1 MKRLATMTGAALA
14 AAVGL
19 LDGQSVGMDIRLSP
33 RHQARVNKVEAIPIK
48 QKRAKDAEKQRSM
61 RPIRWEETT
70 KMLTDRSWRRL
81 LWANVT
87 IDFCGVRIRLPRMSS
102 LAVPFAGPKVG
113 RTRRYRSERQ
123 VLDCSRR
130 VDCRLKCA

>member
-48 QKRAKDAEKQRSM
+48 QKRAKK
-61 RPIRWEETT
+61 T
-70 KMLTDRSWRRL
+70 
-81 LWANVT
+81 
-87 IDFCGVRIRLPRMSS
+87 
-102 LAVPFAGPKVG
+102 PK
-113 RTRRYRSERQ
+113 SND
-123 VLDCSRR
+123 L
-130 VDCRLKCA
+130 CAPSGGKKPQTC